1 MRGLP
6 RGRLRLL
13 LGKGENGMEEAGTA
27 RRIFAAVTLA
37 AGAAVLLLFLAG
49 TMDFSSR
56 KQYPIPDENL
66 QKCFQECGEAF
77 RSLPPCGVP
86 SSASDVTWRCFRQ
99 APFSHEFTLTLSM
112 VLPENEYR
120 AMKRKVLAEADV
132 QAEDVPKEDMSEA
145 GKGKK
150 RKVTLFPADGSGP
163 KMTIHFD
170 DDRYWTEFVWHFG
183 GNDASDWNMRR

>member
-1 MRGLP
+1 M
-6 RGRLRLL
+6 
-13 LGKGENGMEEAGTA
+13 
-27 RRIFAAVTLA
+27 
-37 AGAAVLLLFLAG
+37 
-49 TMDFSSR
+49 
-56 KQYPIPDENL
+56 

-77 RSLPPCGVP
+77 RSLLPSGVP

-120 AMKRKVLAEADV
+120 DVKRKILLEA
-132 QAEDVPKEDMSEA
+132 DVPKEDMPEA

-150 RKVTLFPADGSGP
+150 RKVTLFPAGGSGP
-163 KMTIHFD
+163 EMTIQFD